1 MDDDE
6 LLAEWTEFVVGY
18 GSSEAGA
25 LAIEGDA
32 QWSEIDADE
41 LDELLVGFADD
52 QGVHAAVRVASLIFS
67 GEE

>member
-6 LLAEWTEFVVGY
+6 LLAEWTEFVIGY

-41 LDELLVGFADD
+41 MDELLVGFADE
-52 QGVHAAVRVASLIFS
+52 QGVRAAVRVSALIFS
-67 GEE
+67 EDE